1 MTSPQSNVHCRGGQ
15 VLQEWPSKQSKWA
28 RDGLVGLAFTD
39 HGALLVLTGSG
50 GVWMFP
56 LEQGAPSQPQKPL
69 LSVKV
74 VAGCPALP

>member
-1 MTSPQSNVHCRGGQ
+1 M
-15 VLQEWPSKQSKWA
+15 LQDWPSKLSKWA

-39 HGALLVLTGSG
+39 HGALLVLNGIG
-50 GVWMFP
+50 DVWMLP